1 MIAFIIWAIVGCL
14 FIGFGIAAFFEKKAT
29 GFWANAK
36 TPKIEDIKAYNRSMG
51 IMWCVAGVVFILLG
65 LPVLDSDNA
74 AFVLLSVIGCL
85 VWAISLMVIYELV
98 ICKKYRKK

>member
-36 TPKIEDIKAYNRSMG
+36 TPKIEDVKAYNRSMG

-65 LPVLDSDNA
+65 LPLLVGEDTALS
-74 AFVLLSVIGCL
+74 LLSVVGCL
-85 VWAISLMVIYELV
+85 LWVIALMVIYELV
-98 ICKKYRKK
+98 ICKRYRKK

>member
-1 MIAFIIWAIVGCL
+1 MIAFIIWAMVGCL

-36 TPKIEDIKAYNRSMG
+36 TPEIEDVKAYNRSMG

-65 LPVLDSDNA
+65 LPLLVEGNTALS
-74 AFVLLSVIGCL
+74 LLSVVGCL
-85 VWAISLMVIYELV
+85 LWVITLMVIYELV